1 MFKPKPPTK
10 FPQIHSST
18 RMTRNKIMFHFKKFT
33 PQKKNKKHL
42 RGIIH
47 SQRL

>member
-1 MFKPKPPTK
+1 MFKPAPPTK
-10 FPQIHSST
+10 FPQIHSSL
-18 RMTRNKIMFHFKKFT
+18 RMTRSSVVIRFKRFT

-42 RGIIH
+42 RGIIY